1 MILYI
6 NSCPRAESRTHRM
19 AMALLDK
26 LGHYK
31 EVNLYKENLLPLNEE
46 RLKER
51 SELIAKKDYSS
62 PVFKYAREF
71 AEAETI
77 VISAPFW
84 DLSFPSELKI
94 YLENIYVTGLVS
106 KYSEDGIPVGLCKAK
121 QLYFVTTA
129 GGALVTQFG
138 FDYIRALAENY
149 FGIPEV
155 KLLKAEMLDIVGN
168 DAEAILEDAI
178 DRNIKNMN
186 I

>member
-1 MILYI
+1 M
-6 NSCPRAESRTHRM
+6 
-19 AMALLDK
+19 
-26 LGHYK
+26 
-31 EVNLYKENLLPLNEE
+31 
-46 RLKER
+46 
-51 SELIAKKDYSS
+51 
-62 PVFKYAREF
+62 
-71 AEAETI
+71 
-77 VISAPFW
+77 ISAPFW

-168 DAEAILEDAI
+168 DAEAILKDAI